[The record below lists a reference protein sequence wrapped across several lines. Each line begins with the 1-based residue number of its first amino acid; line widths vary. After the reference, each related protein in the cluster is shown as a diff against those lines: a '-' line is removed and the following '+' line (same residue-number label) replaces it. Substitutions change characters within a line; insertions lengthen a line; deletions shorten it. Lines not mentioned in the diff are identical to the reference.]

1 MICCETT
8 CPWSAMEQP
17 VHGLLGNNLPMIC
30 WGTICPWSTREQF
43 VYDLLGKN
51 LSIIYWGTIC
61 PRSTRE
67 QPAHDLL
74 GNNLS
79 IIYWG
84 TICPWYAEAQP
95 VHDLLANNLSMMCRG
110 EKKKRSLIFSHTACP
125 LPRSVGLHDPCCE
138 RGSAFG
144 QLLSTNAYFDAPE
157 NGLTLLSLMMSSL

>member
-110 EKKKRSLIFSHTACP
+110 EKKKKEVSSLVT
-125 LPRSVGLHDPCCE
+125 LHVPYLAQLDCMIHV
-138 RGSAFG
+138 ANVG
-144 QLLSTNAYFDAPE
+144 QLLDNSCLLMHT
-157 NGLTLLSLMMSSL
+157 LTHQKMVSPC